1 MSVFKSL
8 VDRVQAKKDELERR
22 AAKKAAEKATELA
35 IERGKQ
41 AARAVVDQAGEALK
55 SAGASIEDALF
66 GPEGDS
72 MPQAKP
78 DREPRRDD
86 APTAS
91 RDRERQ
97 ARARVEAEARLQRD
111 VDDELAAMKRRM
123 GRP

>member
-1 MSVFKSL
+1 MGVFKSL
-8 VDRVQAKKDELERR
+8 VDKVQAKKDELERK

-55 SAGASIEDALF
+55 SAGASIEEALF
-66 GPEGDS
+66 GPESDA
-72 MPQAKP
+72 PPEAKP
-78 DREPRRDD
+78 EGEPRREDT
-86 APTAS
+86 AAAS
-91 RDRERQ
+91 RDRDAE
-97 ARARVEAEARLQRD
+97 ARARVDAEARLQRE